1 MRIFGDKVM
10 TSVVWAMGVLLLAM
24 VAALVLYLG
33 RESTNAFR
41 QTFPYG
47 FRFAVVP
54 ASAPGD
60 ADLGSEPNSTLLAAH
75 PDGDDGID
83 EKEEGVLMPAP
94 ADLFGSAGATGASPG
109 GSEGDA
115 HRDDWRDPKPAEKGD
130 RFVLY
135 AYAAPGA
142 GATMTLAWQPDASFQ
157 PENSPYDFR
166 LKLVRAPAGVE
177 APNVDVDLKRTPS
190 GRVELPA
197 WSPSD
202 GQSVT
207 DGYQFSLEAKPTTST
222 TAATLAGITRTDWAP
237 TLQYPRF
244 GFLPLLYG
252 TLVLTAVAVLVATPV
267 SIALAVFTAEVL
279 PAVWQAR
286 FKPVMELLASVPTV
300 VLGYFGL
307 MFVAPGL
314 QGVFSG
320 AVQMESART
329 LLTAALV
336 TAILLVPVIATVAE
350 DAIQTVPRH
359 IRDGGEALGL
369 TVGESLR
376 KLVLPAARG
385 GIGGAVLLGVARA
398 VGETMIIWMLG
409 GGTASLPSFGDA
421 ARSLVQSTRGVPD
434 TIGIE
439 MANVEFE
446 GSHYGHLFLLGLTL
460 FAITLAVNLIGY
472 RMTRRHV

>member
-1 MRIFGDKVM
+1 MRVFGDKVM

-24 VAALVLYLG
+24 VAALVVYLG
-33 RESTNAFR
+33 RESSNAFR

-47 FRFAVVP
+47 FRFAVVAP
-54 ASAPGD
+54 SAP
-60 ADLGSEPNSTLLAAH
+60 ADLDLGLEPNSTLLATH

-83 EKEEGVLMPAP
+83 EKEDGILMPAP
-94 ADLFGSAGATGASPG
+94 ADLFDSAGATGAAPG
-109 GSEGDA
+109 GPDGEG
-115 HRDDWRDPKPAEKGD
+115 HRDDWRDPKPAERGD
-130 RFVLY
+130 RFTLY
-135 AYAAPGA
+135 AYAAPGQRE
-142 GATMTLAWQPDASFQ
+142 TMTLAWQPDASFL
-157 PENSPYDFR
+157 PRNSPFDFR
-166 LKLVRAPAGVE
+166 LRLVRTPAGIQ
-177 APNVDVDLKRTPS
+177 APPVDIDLKKRPS
-190 GRVELPA
+190 GRVDLPA
-197 WSPSD
+197 WTPGE
-202 GQSVT
+202 GQT
-207 DGYQFSLEAKPTTST
+207 GKDGYVFSLEAKPTTST
-222 TAATLAGITRTDWAP
+222 TAATLAGIVRTDWAP

-252 TLVLTAVAVLVATPV
+252 TLLLTFIAVLVATPV

-279 PAVWQAR
+279 PAAWQVR

-320 AVQMESART
+320 AIQMESGRT
-329 LLTAALV
+329 MLTAALV

-350 DAIQTVPRH
+350 DAVQTVPRH
-359 IRDGGEALGL
+359 IRDGGDALGL
-369 TVGESLR
+369 TVGETLR

-409 GGTASLPSFGDA
+409 GGTASLPSFADA
-421 ARSLVQSTRGVPD
+421 GRSLIQSTRGVPD

-460 FAITLAVNLIGY
+460 FLITLAVNLLGY
-472 RMTRRHV
+472 RMTRRNV